1 MLLLCAYLDFNF
13 YKFLLSFLHNNVLV
27 FDKELV
33 ELASDKQT
41 WRDKSGLNE
50 RLTVT
55 LTENERLGGPSFAPF
70 ERNPELEVR

>member
-41 WRDKSGLNE
+41 
-50 RLTVT
+50 
-55 LTENERLGGPSFAPF
+55 
-70 ERNPELEVR
+70 